1 MSKNNSMIN
10 PSIVDLLKR
19 VDNRYSLVVA
29 TSRRARQIIDGQEPQ
44 VDDKDGKPLTIAINE
59 VNEGVISVEEK
70 EDTVVDKEFDIIEE
84 TEDLEDIEELELPS
98 SIEGVEEG
106 LV

>member
-1 MSKNNSMIN
+1 MNKDNSMIN

-29 TSRRARQIIDGQEPQ
+29 TSRRARQLIDGTEAQT
-44 VDDKDGKPLTIAINE
+44 DAKDAKPLTIAINE
-59 VNEGVISVEEK
+59 VNEGVINVTERDEILTTEEGAFEGVESV
-70 EDTVVDKEFDIIEE
+70 T
-84 TEDLEDIEELELPS
+84 EELEEAEVPVNA
-98 SIEGVEEG
+98 EGVEEG

>member
-1 MSKNNSMIN
+1 MNKNNSMIN

-29 TSRRARQIIDGQEPQ
+29 TSRRARQLIDGKEPQ
-44 VDDKDGKPLTIAINE
+44 TDDKDAKPLTIAINE
-59 VNEGVISVEEK
+59 VNEGTIDVTERDEILTTEEGVEAV
-70 EDTVVDKEFDIIEE
+70 T
-84 TEDLEDIEELELPS
+84 EELEEAEVPGNA
-98 SIEGVEEG
+98 EGVEEG

>member
-1 MSKNNSMIN
+1 MNKNNSMIN

-29 TSRRARQIIDGQEPQ
+29 TSRRARQIIDGNEPQ
-44 VDDKDGKPLTIAINE
+44 TDDKDAKPLTVAINE
-59 VNEGVISVEEK
+59 VNEGAINVTERDEIVTTEEGVEA
-70 EDTVVDKEFDIIEE
+70 IA
-84 TEDLEDIEELELPS
+84 EELEEVEVPGDAL
-98 SIEGVEEG
+98 GVEEG